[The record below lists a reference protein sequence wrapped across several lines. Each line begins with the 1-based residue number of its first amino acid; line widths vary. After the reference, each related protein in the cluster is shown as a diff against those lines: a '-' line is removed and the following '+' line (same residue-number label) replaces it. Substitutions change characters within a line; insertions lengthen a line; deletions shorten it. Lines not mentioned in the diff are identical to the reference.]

1 MKQELLKKECI
12 KLNVNAKNWEDAIS
26 IAGNLLVNNNFIKK
40 EYITAIIEMVKEL
53 GPYIVITD
61 GVAIPHARPEDG
73 VIKLGYSL
81 ITLDPPIN
89 FGNPDNDPVKLI
101 VCIAAIDN
109 NSHIDLITKLVNLIN
124 NDKLAEII
132 NAKAIETVLKIF
144 NED

>member
-109 NSHIDLITKLVNLIN
+109 NPHIDLITKLVNLIN

>member
-1 MKQELLKKECI
+1 
-12 KLNVNAKNWEDAIS
+12 
-26 IAGNLLVNNNFIKK
+26 
-40 EYITAIIEMVKEL
+40 MVKEL

>member
-81 ITLDPPIN
+81 ITLDPPIS

-132 NAKAIETVLKIF
+132 NAKTIETVLKIF